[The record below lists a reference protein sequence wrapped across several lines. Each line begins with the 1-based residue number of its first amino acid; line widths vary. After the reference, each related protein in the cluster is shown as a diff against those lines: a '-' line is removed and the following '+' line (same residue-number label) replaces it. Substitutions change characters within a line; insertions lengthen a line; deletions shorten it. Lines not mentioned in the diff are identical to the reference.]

1 MGQRLCA
8 MRAGVSSL
16 LQPKIS
22 MIRHKLTSYAVRWA
36 KKEKK
41 ERTVPRSN
49 PPGLPTGVSSGS

>member
-8 MRAGVSSL
+8 TRAGVSSL
-16 LQPKIS
+16 PLAKFS
-22 MIRHKLTSYAVRWA
+22 IRHKLTVFAVRWA

-49 PPGLPTGVSSGS
+49 APGLPTGVSSGS

>member
-8 MRAGVSSL
+8 TRAGVSSL
-16 LQPKIS
+16 LLS
-22 MIRHKLTSYAVRWA
+22 YFLIRHELISCAVRWA

-49 PPGLPTGVSSGS
+49 PPGLPAGVSSGS